1 MKMNQESVIIQCK
14 ECKTKNRVPKAR
26 LNDKPVC
33 GKCKKP
39 LPGMTYHS
47 SPVMVTDANF
57 QAEVLAYPGPVLLD
71 CWAPWC
77 GPCKMMGP
85 ILDQVARENAGRLKV
100 AKINVDQNPMTSAKY
115 SILSIPTL
123 LFFKNGQLVSNVPGA
138 VQKPVIDQQLARI
151 L

>member
-1 MKMNQESVIIQCK
+1 MNQESVIIQCQN
-14 ECKTKNRVPKAR
+14 CQTKNRVPKAR
-26 LNDKPVC
+26 LNDNPVC
-33 GKCKKP
+33 GKCKAS
-39 LPGMTYHS
+39 LPERTFHS
-47 SPVMVTDANF
+47 SPVMVSDANF
-57 QAEVLAYPGPVLLD
+57 KTEVLGYPGPVLLD

-100 AKINVDQNPMTSAKY
+100 AKINVDQNPMTSANY

-123 LFFKNGQLVSNVPGA
+123 LFFKNGQLVGNVPGA
-138 VQKPVIDQQLARI
+138 VQKTEIDRQLARI

>member
-1 MKMNQESVIIQCK
+1 MNQESVIIQCS

-26 LNDKPVC
+26 LKDKPVC
-33 GKCKKP
+33 GKCKSS
-39 LPGMTYHS
+39 LPAATFHS
-47 SPVMVTDANF
+47 SPVMVSDATF
-57 QAEVLAYPGPVLLD
+57 QTEVLGYPGTVLLD

-85 ILDQVARENAGRLKV
+85 ILDQVAREYAGRLKV

-123 LFFKNGQLVSNVPGA
+123 LFFKNGNLVGNVPGA
-138 VQKPVIDQQLARI
+138 VQKPEIDRQLAHI

>member
-1 MKMNQESVIIQCK
+1 MNQASVIIQCK
-14 ECKTKNRVPKAR
+14 DCKTKNRVPKAR
-26 LNDKPVC
+26 LNDQPVC

-47 SPVMVTDANF
+47 IPVMVTDATF
-57 QAEVLAYPGPVLLD
+57 QTEVMAYPGPVLLD

-85 ILDQVARENAGRLKV
+85 ILDQVAREYAGRLKV

-123 LFFKNGQLVSNVPGA
+123 LFFKNGQLVGNVPGA
-138 VQKPVIDQQLARI
+138 VQKPEIDRQLARI

>member
-1 MKMNQESVIIQCK
+1 MNQESVIIQCK
-14 ECKTKNRVPKAR
+14 GCQTKNRVPKAR

-33 GKCKKP
+33 GKCKAS

-47 SPVMVTDANF
+47 SPVMVTDATF
-57 QAEVLAYPGPVLLD
+57 QAEVLGYPGPVLLD

-85 ILDQVARENAGRLKV
+85 ILDQVAREKAGRLKV
-100 AKINVDQNPMTSAKY
+100 AKLNVDQNPMTSANY

-123 LFFKNGQLVSNVPGA
+123 LFFNNGQLKSNVPGA
-138 VQKPVIDQQLARI
+138 VQKPEIDRQLARI

>member
-1 MKMNQESVIIQCK
+1 MNQESKIIQCR

-33 GKCKKP
+33 GQCKTP
-39 LPGMTYHS
+39 LPRMTYHS
-47 SPVMVTDANF
+47 MPVVVSDATF
-57 QAEVLAYPGPVLLD
+57 RAEVLGYPGTVLLD

-85 ILDQVARENAGRLKV
+85 ILDQVAREYAGRLKV
-100 AKINVDQNPMTSAKY
+100 AKINVDQNPMTSATY

-123 LFFKNGQLVSNVPGA
+123 LFFKNGKLVGNVPGA
-138 VQKPVIDQQLARI
+138 VQKPEIDRQLARF